1 MTDFLSEPHPTQE
14 LYQKALAEAAAM
26 DAAQADYFALN
37 QGEYGT
43 HLRHTAVLDCVEG
56 LDGNVLDLGCGTG
69 LFLDK
74 MIEQGIRP
82 KYYLGMDGM
91 PERHDPV
98 SERLARHGVQGRFQ
112 EKPWNARFED
122 VMMPYVDA
130 VLFVGMM
137 GYWGYHSQRHVVSI
151 HNKLKRVSK
160 HGCVTFPMIYDP
172 NSMGDSYLRRWEVN
186 DVKDLLQLGTD
197 NIKIIEREFVIYW

>member
-1 MTDFLSEPHPTQE
+1 MSEPHPTQE

-26 DAAQADYFALN
+26 DADQADYYALN

-43 HLRHTAVLDCVEG
+43 NLRHAAVLEKVEG
-56 LDGNVLDLGCGTG
+56 LTGNVMDLGCGTG

-74 MIEQGIRP
+74 MIEAGIRP
-82 KYYLGMDGM
+82 EYYLGMDGM
-91 PERHDPV
+91 AERHVPV
-98 SERLARHGVQGRFQ
+98 NERLAKHGVQGRFQ
-112 EKPWNARFED
+112 HKPWDIRFED

-130 VLFVGMM
+130 ALFVGMM
-137 GYWGYHSQRHVVSI
+137 GYWGYHTQRHVVSM

-160 HGCVTFPMIYDP
+160 HGCMTFPMIYDA

-186 DVKDLLQLGTD
+186 DVKDLLLLGTD
-197 NIKIIEREFVIYW
+197 NIKILEREFVIYW